1 MNKIILTS
9 VIVGIAAMMML
20 SVLPAMAVSAQ
31 TGNIKDIHPPTNDG
45 TRNGV
50 GFIDGDDGKKY
61 VFHTPEDNNGELL
74 TVGSIV
80 FFTLSE
86 NGKHIESVSHT
97 NPDDPDTCPGFPG
110 ATPPCPDTR

>member
-9 VIVGIAAMMML
+9 IIVGIAAMMML
-20 SVLPAMAVSAQ
+20 SVLPAMAVSAA

-50 GFIDGDDGKKY
+50 GFIDGDDGNTY
-61 VFHTPEDNNGELL
+61 VFHTPRDNSGKVLAEGDL
-74 TVGSIV
+74 V

-86 NGKHIESVSHT
+86 NGKRIESVSLT
-97 NPDDPDTCPGFPG
+97 NPDDPDTCF
-110 ATPPCPDTR
+110 PPCSGGGR

>member
-20 SVLPAMAVSAQ
+20 SVLPAMAAPAQ
-31 TGNIKDIHPPTNDG
+31 SGNIKDIHPPTNDG

-61 VFHTPEDNNGELL
+61 VFRTPSDNNGEVL
-74 TVGSIV
+74 TKGTAVTFDI
-80 FFTLSE
+80 T
-86 NGKHIESVSHT
+86 NGRHVT
-97 NPDDPDTCPGFPG
+97 NVHVITDP
-110 ATPPCPDTR
+110 PPCIPPDC

>member
-20 SVLPAMAVSAQ
+20 SVLPAMAAPAQ
-31 TGNIKDIHPPTNDG
+31 SGNIKDIHPPTNDG

-61 VFHTPEDNNGELL
+61 VFHTPRDNNGEVL
-74 TVGSIV
+74 TVGQPV
-80 FFTLSE
+80 FYTLTA

-97 NPDDPDTCPGFPG
+97 NPDTCPDLNPDEC
-110 ATPPCPDTR
+110 PPPTAP